1 MQYEAIVIGVSSG
14 GLDALKIL
22 FSLLPADFGM
32 PLIIVQ
38 HLSPR
43 SEGEWIKL
51 LDQKNRIS
59 VTEIEEKENMQAGTA
74 YFAPPNYHVLLEKD
88 RTFSLSADARVN
100 FARPSVDVLF
110 DSAADVLGDKLIG
123 IILTGA
129 NNDGA
134 AGLKKIKLNGGLTI
148 VQDPATS
155 SAPAM
160 PRAAIA
166 AMKPDHIL
174 SLPDIG
180 ILLLQLDQQKKNQRL
195 T

>member
-1 MQYEAIVIGVSSG
+1 MPYEAIVIGVSSG

-32 PLIIVQ
+32 SLVIVQ

-43 SEGEWIKL
+43 SESEWIKL

-59 VTEIEEKENMQAGTA
+59 VTEIEEKEKMQAGTA

-123 IILTGA
+123 VVLTGA
-129 NNDGA
+129 NSDGA
-134 AGLKKIKLNGGLTI
+134 AGLKKIKDYGGLTI

-155 SAPAM
+155 LVPAM

-166 AMKPDHIL
+166 TMKPDHIL
-174 SLPDIG
+174 SLHDIG
-180 ILLLQLDQQKKNQRL
+180 ILLLQLDQQQKNQHVS
-195 T
+195 